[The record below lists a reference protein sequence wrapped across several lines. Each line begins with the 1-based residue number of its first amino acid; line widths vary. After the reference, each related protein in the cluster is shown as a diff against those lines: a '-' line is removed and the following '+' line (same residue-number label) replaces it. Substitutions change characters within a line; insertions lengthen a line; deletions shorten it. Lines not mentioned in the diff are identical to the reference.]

1 MRCLGAAGITLT
13 IECKELVRRLL
24 HKDADHRLGNLAGA
38 LGLYLGVLLVQ
49 YKPHCLWSLH

>member
-38 LGLYLGVLLVQ
+38 LGL
-49 YKPHCLWSLH
+49 